1 MATKADAAGDVN
13 RTAEIRAAMG
23 EIEGMVDSTLAAVA
37 ARADEFS
44 GTAIGAQAALID
56 PGIDK
61 VGLRGWLQ
69 GLLDEAIVKFDA
81 ATTPRGQRVASRER
95 GCYEL
100 MVSALDN
107 GVNPLAT
114 SNEQI
119 AVLRINQ
126 VEPHYGRYAD
136 DVAAAAE
143 QGYELVVP
151 RPRVEDEANLYAE
164 LQKILVYMLS
174 NTEYHRS
181 AEVMG
186 DDALSMSIC

>member
-1 MATKADAAGDVN
+1 
-13 RTAEIRAAMG
+13 
-23 EIEGMVDSTLAAVA
+23 
-37 ARADEFS
+37 
-44 GTAIGAQAALID
+44 
-56 PGIDK
+56 
-61 VGLRGWLQ
+61 
-69 GLLDEAIVKFDA
+69 
-81 ATTPRGQRVASRER
+81 
-95 GCYEL
+95 

-119 AVLRINQ
+119 AVLQIHQ

-136 DVAAAAE
+136 DVAVAAAE

-164 LQKILVYMLS
+164 LQKILVYMLP
-174 NTEYHRS
+174 NPEYHRS

-186 DDALSMSIC
+186 DDAISMSIC